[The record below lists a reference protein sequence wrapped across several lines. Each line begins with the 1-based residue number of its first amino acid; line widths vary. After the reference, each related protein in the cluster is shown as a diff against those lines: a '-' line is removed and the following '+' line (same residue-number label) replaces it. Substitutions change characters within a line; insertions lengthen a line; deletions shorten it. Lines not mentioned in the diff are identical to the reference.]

1 MITEIDLEKLKY
13 QVITRTKD
21 NDNSLELI
29 HQDFDKRNYLVK
41 LRKGEVHIIYPQVMQ
56 ITRRQCFKTNKIEEL
71 IAWHNHY

>member
-1 MITEIDLEKLKY
+1 MITEVDLEKLKY

-29 HQDFDKRNYLVK
+29 HQDFDERNYLVK
-41 LRKGEVHIIYPQVMQ
+41 LRKGEVHIIYPQIMQ
-56 ITRRQCFKTNKIEEL
+56 ITRRPCFKTNNLDEL